1 LVQGST
7 GRIRFGYSWVLT
19 EGAREIAV
27 DAVGISAKRSAKRLS
42 ETWDTRSALATAV
55 AVAAAAVAAALAAA
69 AASVTVVVAAVTAAE
84 AVAFAG
90 AVAAAAA
97 VSAAAAVAECPRRSS
112 AKARAS

>member
-42 ETWDTRSALATAV
+42 ETWDTRSALAT